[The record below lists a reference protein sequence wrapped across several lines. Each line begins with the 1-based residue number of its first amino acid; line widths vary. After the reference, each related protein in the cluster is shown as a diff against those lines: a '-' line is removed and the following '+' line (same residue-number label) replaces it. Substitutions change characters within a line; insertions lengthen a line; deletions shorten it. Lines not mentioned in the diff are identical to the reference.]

1 MFTGIIASM
10 GRIAAVQRSNAGAR
24 LRIDAPDLKLED
36 GAIGESIAVSGVCL
50 TAVAIDAAGFAAD
63 VSPETLACTT
73 LGQRLVGDGV
83 NLERALRLAD
93 RLGGHLVTGHVDD
106 VGVVRGVV
114 PEGDCFRLELDV
126 PDSLQRY
133 VARKGSICVD
143 GVSLTVNSIEGH
155 QVAIQIVPHTR
166 AVTTI
171 GGYREGTQVN
181 LEVDLVAR
189 YLERM
194 LPDTAAAEFSR
205 QGNEI
210 DLDLLRRTGFIS

>member
-10 GRIAAVQRSNAGAR
+10 GRIATVQRSNAGAR
-24 LRIDAPDLKLED
+24 LRIDASDLKLED
-36 GAIGESIAVSGVCL
+36 GAVGESIAVSGVCL
-50 TAVAIDAAGFAAD
+50 TAVAIDATGFTAD

-73 LGQRLVGDGV
+73 LGQREVGDGV

-93 RLGGHLVTGHVDD
+93 RLGGHLVTGHVDG
-106 VGVVRGVV
+106 VGVVRGVA
-114 PEGDCFRLELDV
+114 PEGDCFRLELDI
-126 PDSLQRY
+126 PECLQRY

-143 GVSLTVNSIEGH
+143 GVSLTVNSVEGH
-155 QVAIQIVPHTR
+155 RVAIQIVPHTR

-171 GGYREGTQVN
+171 GGYREGTEVN
-181 LEVDLVAR
+181 IEVDLVAR

-194 LPDTAAAEFSR
+194 LPDAAATEFSR
-205 QGNEI
+205 PGNEI